1 MAIQILVVD
10 DEKTIRDLVAFRL
23 EYHGHQV
30 VTAENGKDALAKLAE
45 KVPDL
50 VVLDVMMPDMTGIE
64 VCKLIK
70 KEPKWAGVKVLLL
83 TAKSR
88 KQDEEEGLA
97 AGADSFMAKPF
108 RANLLLEKIEELV
121 NG

>member
-23 EYHGHQV
+23 EYHGHKV
-30 VTAENGKDALAKLAE
+30 VTAENGKDALAKL
-45 KVPDL
+45 KQTVPDL

-64 VCKLIK
+64 VCKIIK
-70 KEPKWAGVKVLLL
+70 SEPKWAAIKVLLL

-88 KQDEEEGLA
+88 KQDEEVGLA
-97 AGADSFMAKPF
+97 AGADGFMAKPF